1 MKKFLISLFIALLC
15 VSCVFAYGCSGCGKS
30 DPGDSSGGNATV
42 EKPDRLALADDVVD
56 LYSGETY
63 SFSFGKNAEYTTSD
77 ENIASVTADGL
88 LTAVADGSA
97 FITVRK
103 EGVSGVCRVNVYKA

>member
-42 EKPDRLALADDVVD
+42 EKTDRLALADDVVD

-63 SFSFGKNAEYTTSD
+63 SFSL
-77 ENIASVTADGL
+77 SVFVKVTISWLISFFAKVG
-88 LTAVADGSA
+88 A
-97 FITVRK
+97 
-103 EGVSGVCRVNVYKA
+103 